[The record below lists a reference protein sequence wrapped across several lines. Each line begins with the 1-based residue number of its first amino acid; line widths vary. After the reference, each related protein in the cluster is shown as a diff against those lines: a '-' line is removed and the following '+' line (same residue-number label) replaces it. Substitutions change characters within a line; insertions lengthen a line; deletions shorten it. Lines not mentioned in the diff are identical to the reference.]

1 MDIPDLNTLL
11 DAGSPYFTP
20 LSGAVIIVILVLLF
34 LTLLST
40 AGYFPVL
47 LSITSYTPIV
57 ARLKAKGV
65 PFIEPEQLRELMQ
78 SGSVQDCM
86 SRLKSYGYLIDVPI
100 ECTPDQAEE
109 ELLLAWYEEVTL
121 LRSQAPRDAW
131 LFFDAVL
138 FFQEIA
144 KVKRI
149 IRLIHMG
156 RAGAIAATP
165 GLWPEGCS
173 PDLAAKLGNVRSMS
187 EGVRLLQET
196 RYGEPLL
203 SSLAL
208 YEKEKSVF
216 YLDHALDCMGF
227 SELKSQMSMVQT
239 YLASPYRDFIAV
251 LIDIQNIR
259 ALIRAKHSGWN
270 PDTIPPCLVD
280 GGQELPMWR
289 LVQMNEMMS
298 VPDLLRQLS
307 GTGYDPVLSPVLRT
321 YPSTDT
327 MLRMDMAL
335 DQYLLDTISRLGL
348 TYYHTGGPLLWYLVA
363 KEFELRNIRI
373 ILSGLYD
380 GFSAD
385 KITPMLITVPE
396 ET

>member
-11 DAGSPYFTP
+11 DTGSPYFTH
-20 LSGAVIIVILVLLF
+20 LSGAVLIVILILLF

-47 LSITSYTPIV
+47 LSITSYTPII

-65 PFIEPEQLRELMQ
+65 PFIEPLQLRELMQ
-78 SGSVQDCM
+78 SSSVQDCM
-86 SRLKSYGYLIDVPI
+86 SRLKSYGYLTDVPI

-109 ELLLAWYEEVTL
+109 ELLLTWYEEVIL

-131 LFFDAVL
+131 LFFDAFL
-138 FFQEIA
+138 YFQEIA

-149 IRLIHMG
+149 IRLIHMD
-156 RAGAIAATP
+156 RSWAIAETP
-165 GLWPEGCS
+165 ELWPEGCS
-173 PDLAAKLGNVRSMS
+173 PDLAAKLGNVQSMS

-196 RYGEPLL
+196 RYGEPLF
-203 SSLAL
+203 SVLAL
-208 YEKEKSVF
+208 YEEEKSVF

-239 YLASPYRDFIAV
+239 YLASPYRDYIAV

-270 PDTIPPCLVD
+270 PEAVQLCLID

-307 GTGYDPVLSPVLRT
+307 GTGYDPVLSPIFRT

-348 TYYHTGGPLLWYLVA
+348 TYYHTGGPLLFYLVA

-373 ILSGLYD
+373 IVSGLYD

-385 KITPMLITVPE
+385 KITPMLITVQE

>member
-11 DAGSPYFTP
+11 DAGSPYVTH
-20 LSGAVIIVILVLLF
+20 LSAAVLIIIMFLLF

-47 LSITSYTPIV
+47 LSITSYTGII

-65 PFIEPEQLRELMQ
+65 PFIEPNHVQELMQ
-78 SGSVQDCM
+78 SGSVQDCL
-86 SRLKSYGYLIDVPI
+86 SRLRSYGYLTGVTM

-109 ELLLAWYEEVTL
+109 ELLLAWYEEVVL

-131 LFFDAVL
+131 LFFDAIL

-149 IRLIHMG
+149 IRLIHMD
-156 RAGAIAATP
+156 RAGVIAENSK
-165 GLWPEGCS
+165 LWPEGCS

-203 SSLAL
+203 GGMAL
-208 YEKEKSVF
+208 YEKERSIF

-227 SELKSQMSMVQT
+227 SELKSQMSMVQA

-259 ALIRAKHSGWN
+259 VLIRAKHSGWN
-270 PDTIPPCLVD
+270 PDAVPLCLVD
-280 GGQELPMWR
+280 GGQELPLWR
-289 LVQMNEMMS
+289 LVQLNEMMS
-298 VPDLLRQLS
+298 LPDLVRQLS
-307 GTGYDPVLSPVLRT
+307 GTGYEPLLSPLIRT
-321 YPSTDT
+321 YPSADT
-327 MLRMDMAL
+327 MLRIDLAL
-335 DQYLLDTISRLGL
+335 DRYLLETISRLGL

-380 GFSAD
+380 GFSAE
-385 KITPMLITVPE
+385 KITPMLITGPE
-396 ET
+396 EP